1 MDENPACFAED
12 GCVRRVGRRG
22 RGRVGRGEEASSAQ
36 HHCGAADGAAIG
48 RTNAA
53 GANVDVGECEAQ
65 GEGGDAFTHVEF
77 HRGGEGVAVGVL
89 VVSGGVAL
97 VAALVATATGST
109 AGAATLARH
118 LVDTSTARLHITM
131 YLYL

>member
-1 MDENPACFAED
+1 MLENAKLKAKVETLSHMLNF
-12 GCVRRVGRRG
+12 
-22 RGRVGRGEEASSAQ
+22 
-36 HHCGAADGAAIG
+36 
-48 RTNAA
+48 T
-53 GANVDVGECEAQ
+53 
-65 GEGGDAFTHVEF
+65 EGG
-77 HRGGEGVAVGVL
+77 GVALGVL

-97 VAALVATATGST
+97 VAALVATATGGT

>member
-1 MDENPACFAED
+1 M
-12 GCVRRVGRRG
+12 
-22 RGRVGRGEEASSAQ
+22 GRGEEASSAQ

-97 VAALVATATGST
+97 VAALVATATGGT

-118 LVDTSTARLHITM
+118 LVNTARLHITM